1 MGAPRGCLQY
11 YTKVF
16 DTIQSFN
23 FDGTSVQPPNQD
35 YAVCIRNEGHVGGR
49 TCGITLRALNFGMMV
64 GREDFPACIQGSEI
78 VNLSDRSATRRYW
91 CGKELGTTG
100 QISGKLEP
108 YYMKVHSGSFDM
120 QDVEAVE
127 KEYKPIGFQI
137 NYKVDTGIC

>member
-1 MGAPRGCLQY
+1 MPLHRCEVYGKACAECCLARDSSY
-11 YTKVF
+11 LGITA
-16 DTIQSFN
+16 
-23 FDGTSVQPPNQD
+23 GQPDPNQ
-35 YAVCIRNEGHVGGR
+35 
-49 TCGITLRALNFGMMV
+49 
-64 GREDFPACIQGSEI
+64 
-78 VNLSDRSATRRYW
+78 SDRSATRRYW

-127 KEYKPIGFQI
+127 KEYQPIGFQI